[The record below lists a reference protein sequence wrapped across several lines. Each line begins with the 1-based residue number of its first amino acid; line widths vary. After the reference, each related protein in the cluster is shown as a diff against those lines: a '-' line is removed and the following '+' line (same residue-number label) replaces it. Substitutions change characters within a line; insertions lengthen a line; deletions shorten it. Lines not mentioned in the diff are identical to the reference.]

1 MAKIMAKDFLE
12 LLTGNDL
19 RSLGKNSEI
28 ISLINDQKTFDEL
41 FIHLYNQD
49 RAIVMKTID
58 VIEKITLKH
67 KEYLQK
73 HKSEIL
79 KISKNVENIELKWH
93 LAQILA
99 RIKYAN
105 DEMEIVWK
113 ILKQWI
119 VNKGESKIVRVN
131 SLQSLYE
138 IVKENNKYENDLK
151 NIVKTLKQENIASIN
166 ARIKKLGL

>member
-1 MAKIMAKDFLE
+1 MAKDLLE
-12 LLTGNDL
+12 LLAGNDL
-19 RSLGKNSEI
+19 RSLGKSSDI
-28 ISLINDQKTFDEL
+28 ISLIGDQKTFDEL
-41 FIHLYNQD
+41 FIHLYNQN

-58 VIEKITLKH
+58 VIEKITLKN

-113 ILKQWI
+113 TLKQWI
-119 VNKGESKIVRVN
+119 LNKGESKIVLVN

-138 IVKENNKYENDLK
+138 IVKENNKYENDMNNVLK
-151 NIVKTLKQENIASIN
+151 IIKQENIASIN